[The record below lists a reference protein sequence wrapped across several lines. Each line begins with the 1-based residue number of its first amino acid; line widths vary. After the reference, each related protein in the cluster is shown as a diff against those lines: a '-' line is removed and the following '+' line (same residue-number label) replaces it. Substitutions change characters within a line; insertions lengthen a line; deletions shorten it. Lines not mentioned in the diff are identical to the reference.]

1 MKYNLYKNGEL
12 IAQTDILNIIS
23 GYYFTAQ
30 QVLKREFD
38 KEKLKRDDIEDFK
51 YKRSVRLHDLYQS
64 NKDSKPEEIKGTK
77 VYSQFTALKLN
88 ALGLVLGYDYY
99 IIEEV

>member
-51 YKRSVRLHDLYQS
+51 YKRSVRLYEAYQS
-64 NKDSKPEEIKGTK
+64 NKDNNPLGIIGTK

-88 ALGLVLGYDYY
+88 ALGLVLGYDEYL
-99 IIEEV
+99 IEEV